1 MDQPGMN
8 AEQIFKAIVKQSELD
23 KCAGEFDNNDHS
35 NGNNVPSAKQ
45 IAQFKLIAA
54 KAKELRKLLG

>member
-23 KCAGEFDNNDHS
+23 KCAGEFDNRDHS
-35 NGNNVPSAKQ
+35 GGNNVPNSKQ
-45 IAQFKLIAA
+45 IAQSKAIMA

>member
-23 KCAGEFDNNDHS
+23 KCTREFDNNDHS

>member
-8 AEQIFKAIVKQSELD
+8 AEQIFKAIVTQAELD
-23 KCAGEFDNNDHS
+23 KCTREFDNKDHS
-35 NGNNVPSAKQ
+35 SGNNIPSAKQ